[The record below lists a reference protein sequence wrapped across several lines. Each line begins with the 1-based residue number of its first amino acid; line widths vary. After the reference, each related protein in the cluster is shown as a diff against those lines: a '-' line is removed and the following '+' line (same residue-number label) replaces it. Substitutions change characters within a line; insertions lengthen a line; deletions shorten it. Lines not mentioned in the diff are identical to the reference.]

1 MAAMKK
7 AVAKKAAAA
16 LIKKDMVQD
25 ARMLRGMKPA
35 QQSAFK
41 KADKKMDA
49 KRPTAKADKRMDM
62 ALRKR
67 IMAKKGM

>member
-7 AVAKKAAAA
+7 AVAKKAAAM

-25 ARMLRGMKPA
+25 AKMMRGMKPA
-35 QQSAFK
+35 QKSAFK
-41 KADKKMDA
+41 KADIKMDA

-67 IMAKKGM
+67 VMKKGM